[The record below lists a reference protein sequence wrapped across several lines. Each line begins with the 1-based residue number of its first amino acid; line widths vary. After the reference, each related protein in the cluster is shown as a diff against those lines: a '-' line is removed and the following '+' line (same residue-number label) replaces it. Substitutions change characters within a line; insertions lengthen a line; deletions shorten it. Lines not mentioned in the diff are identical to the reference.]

1 MAAASALGG
10 EHGGTMWE
18 AAKRNDVH
26 RLHALISAFPGDLD
40 TPNVHTGY
48 TPAIHAAA
56 ADSVD
61 ALTTLARHGADLN
74 KPGPMGITCV
84 FAAATSGAI
93 RALKVLLD
101 ASAAVDVEHDDETA
115 LEWLGLPCETG
126 SALGSRHHGN
136 RLVAAQKLI
145 LAGAYVESGV
155 IVHGPSR
162 DILRAWASTELAA
175 EAGFHTFIMGLA
187 RGISKAG
194 VASAL
199 TMLSVDGIPQRVAS
213 YLPRHGVREYRHLQ
227 RAVWVWHREA
237 P

>member
-1 MAAASALGG
+1 MSSPTPTHGLQTIPPFVPCQAGEIGSATAGVTAKTVAGVSKQLEMAK
-10 EHGGTMWE
+10 GGT
-18 AAKRNDVH
+18 V
-26 RLHALISAFPGDLD
+26 DLVK
-40 TPNVHTGY
+40 N
-48 TPAIHAAA
+48 
-56 ADSVD
+56 
-61 ALTTLARHGADLN
+61 
-74 KPGPMGITCV
+74 
-84 FAAATSGAI
+84 
-93 RALKVLLD
+93 
-101 ASAAVDVEHDDETA
+101 
-115 LEWLGLPCETG
+115 TG
-126 SALGSRHHGN
+126 SALGSRLHGN